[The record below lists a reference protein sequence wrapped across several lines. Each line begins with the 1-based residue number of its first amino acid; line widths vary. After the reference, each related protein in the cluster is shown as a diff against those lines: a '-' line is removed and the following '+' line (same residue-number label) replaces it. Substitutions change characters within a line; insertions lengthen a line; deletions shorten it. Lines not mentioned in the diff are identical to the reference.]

1 MYSVQID
8 LKKRG
13 REGYLVVVVIVLL
26 LSHLLLIDSIIS
38 V

>member
-13 REGYLVVVVIVLL
+13 KEGYLVVVVIVLP
-26 LSHLLLIDSIIS
+26 LISS
-38 V
+38 CAN